1 MPDTTETETNAE
13 EQTAATP
20 FAQVI
25 REYRNGTLH
34 DELSTELQSL
44 IGECVD
50 TGKKGKL
57 VLTLTVIPDDAGE
70 VIQLDAQVNA
80 KPPRHDLPTA
90 LFYRDKSN
98 NNLRRMNPN
107 QGVLPG
113 LTAVEARG
121 ADITDLKEV
130 K

>member
-1 MPDTTETETNAE
+1 MSDTDNTPQDGNE
-13 EQTAATP
+13 EPQATP
-20 FAQVI
+20 FAQI
-25 REYRNGTLH
+25 LREYRNGTLH
-34 DELSTELQSL
+34 DELTQELRDL
-44 IGECVD
+44 VAECVD

-57 VLTLTVIPDDAGE
+57 TLTLTVIPDEAGE
-70 VIQLDAQVNA
+70 VISLDAQVNS

-90 LFYRDKSN
+90 LFYRDEH

-113 LTAVEARG
+113 LAAVKPAG
-121 ADITDLKEV
+121 TDITDLKEV